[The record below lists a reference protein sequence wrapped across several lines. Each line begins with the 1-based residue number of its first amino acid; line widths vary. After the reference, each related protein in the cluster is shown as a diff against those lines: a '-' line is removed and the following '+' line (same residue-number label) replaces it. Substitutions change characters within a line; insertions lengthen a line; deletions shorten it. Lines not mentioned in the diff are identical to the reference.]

1 MDLKALESK
10 FGDFYVPA
18 FAIKVGSQ
26 DLIRDLY
33 LTVTSLEIDF
43 KEKAAARFSVSIA
56 NSFDWKA
63 KEFVAR
69 RGEERVN
76 LIKLFAFGSR
86 IEAAIG
92 YGNPGGLKPTFA
104 GIVTEIATS
113 FSEGGTPELTISGYD
128 DLYPLTIG
136 KSTRHWEEKRDSD
149 AVSDIAEDRGLST
162 SIVQTKPP
170 KPRIDQKEQTDFAFI
185 EKLAKRN
192 HRATFYMRDGKFYFG
207 PRQNERS
214 AVIELKWGEGLLSF
228 SLQASLAKQITEVEV
243 HGRSAREGKPI
254 LGKAKRSD
262 ASGRDRRRESGA
274 ERLAAAFGKAPV
286 MSIRTPVH
294 TQAEADAR
302 AKAILEERAQDF
314 VTGDGECIGL
324 PDIVPNIN
332 IALGGIGK
340 VFNRPYYVSEAKHT
354 IGSSGYRTT
363 FKVQEP
369 RI

>member
-1 MDLKALESK
+1 MDLKALESE

-18 FAIKVGSQ
+18 FVVKVGAQ
-26 DLIRDLY
+26 DLIRELY

-43 KEKAAARFSVSIA
+43 KEKAAGRFSVAIA

-76 LIKLFAFGSR
+76 LINLFAFGSR

-92 YGNPGGLKPTFA
+92 YGDPTKLTPTFA

-136 KSTRHWEEKRDSD
+136 KSTRHWEKSWDSK
-149 AVSDIAEDRGLST
+149 AVSDIAKDRGLST
-162 SIVQTKPP
+162 SIVQTTPQ
-170 KPRIDQKEQTDFAFI
+170 KPRIDQKTESDLGFI

-192 HRATFYMRDGKFYFG
+192 GATFYMRDGKLYFV
-207 PRQNERS
+207 PRKNDRS
-214 AVIELKWGEGLLSF
+214 AEIELILGEGLLSF
-228 SLQASLAKQITEVEV
+228 SLQASLGTQITEVEV
-243 HGRSAREGKPI
+243 HSWSARDGKPI
-254 LGKAKRSD
+254 VGKAKRGD
-262 ASGRDRRRESGA
+262 ESGRESQRESGA
-274 ERLAAAFGKAPV
+274 ERIATAFGKAPV
-286 MSIRTPVH
+286 MSIRAAVH

-324 PDIVPNIN
+324 PDIVPDIN

-340 VFNRPYYVSEAKHT
+340 VFNRPYYVCEAKHT

-363 FKVQEP
+363 FKVEETT
-369 RI
+369 I